1 MDSVF
6 ALLHIVGWIQRI
18 KIQIREVDG
27 ADKIA
32 GEELEGA
39 QEKAP
44 AARLLRSTGLSS
56 GGGESAGET
65 SPILSN
71 EVAKETQ
78 SEARKK

>member
-1 MDSVF
+1 MGRRSDSVF
-6 ALLHIVGWIQRI
+6 ALMHIVGWIQRI

-56 GGGESAGET
+56 GGRGICGRDFADT
-65 SPILSN
+65 F
-71 EVAKETQ
+71 
-78 SEARKK
+78 